1 MLTPLL
7 LTAALLVSSD
17 HGTDGHG
24 HHHMAETTAQ
34 STIAADVRTVDVE
47 ARTAL
52 LRHEAMPELGM
63 PAMVME
69 FSIAEDVDIGLFQ
82 PGAALM
88 ITATRGDDGLH
99 VIAAE
104 PEDAE

>member
-1 MLTPLL
+1 MLTSFLM
-7 LTAALLVSSD
+7 TTALLASAD
-17 HGTDGHG
+17 HGGDSHA
-24 HHHMAETTAQ
+24 HHHMAESAAQ
-34 STIAADVRTVDVE
+34 STIAADVRTVDAD

-63 PAMVME
+63 PSMVME
-69 FSIAEDVDIGLFQ
+69 FSIAEDVDINLFQ

-88 ITATRGDDGLH
+88 ITATMGDNGLM

-104 PEDAE
+104 PEGAE

>member
-1 MLTPLL
+1 MNILFAL
-7 LTAALLVSSD
+7 ALLVIAD
-17 HGTDGHG
+17 HGNDSHA
-24 HHHMAETTAQ
+24 HHHMAESPAQ
-34 STIAADVRTVDVE
+34 STIAADVRTADIE

-69 FSIAEDVDIGLFQ
+69 FSIAADVDIDLFQ
-82 PGAALM
+82 PGAALT
-88 ITATRGDDGLH
+88 ITATMGDNGLE

-104 PEDAE
+104 PETTE